1 MEENF
6 NTVIQSLSGMKLD
19 YLLASVVFS
28 LAHIPPEVFYL
39 SHIYEALWSGFV
51 YLL

>member
-19 YLLASVVFS
+19 YLLASVV